1 MAGIAPFDTVAL
13 LKDVPEW
20 GLVRGQVGAVVDVLG
35 EEAVL
40 VEFADPDGRT
50 IALPGGSPRGP
61 PASERRAA
69 AGGRVVLRRVRGD
82 DTG

>member
-13 LKDVPEW
+13 LKDLPEW

-50 IALPGGSPRGP
+50 IALPGVQ
-61 PASERRAA
+61 RADLLLLKGVPQLA
-69 AGGRVVLRRVRGD
+69 AE
-82 DTG
+82 